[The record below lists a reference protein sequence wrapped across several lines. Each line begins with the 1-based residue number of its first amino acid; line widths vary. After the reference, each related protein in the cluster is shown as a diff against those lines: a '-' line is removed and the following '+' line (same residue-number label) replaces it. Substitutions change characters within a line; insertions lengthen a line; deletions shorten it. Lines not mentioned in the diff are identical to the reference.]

1 MTRLSLPTSRHCE
14 GCPGAEGEGPHH
26 PTLELTTSCPYKCP
40 HCYARYAK
48 NVGVVVKPGLY
59 GEPRGCLTVSQYGEP
74 TVLGRELIDILETVR
89 EAGLF
94 DRIDLQTRG
103 YRPDLAPELSEICDL
118 VMVSI
123 DVTCP
128 DVHRRLHGV
137 GPERTLRFAENTD
150 CPVVRSLYLPGI
162 NDDLPQGLAN
172 TEIEPAEV
180 FVQPLIPFG
189 KKSVERL
196 KRIGLRDHYNVV
208 GSLLDWAEKFEE
220 LGFDVRF
227 PACWVDS
234 LGRLEERMEDE
245 LGFVDLRNVRYSPNP
260 GTPAP
265 ERRFTPLHELLD
277 ELVR

>member
-14 GCPGAEGEGPHH
+14 GCPGAEEEGPHH

-40 HCYARYAK
+40 HCYARYAEGK
-48 NVGVVVKPGLY
+48 GVTVKPGLY

-74 TVLGRELIDILETVR
+74 TVLGGELIDILETVR

-103 YRPDLAPELSEICDL
+103 YRPDLAPRLSEICDL

-123 DVTCP
+123 DVTNP
-128 DVHRRLHGV
+128 DAHRRLHGV
-137 GPERTLRFAENTD
+137 GPERTLRFAASVD
-150 CPVVRSLYLPGI
+150 RPVIRSLYLPGI
-162 NDDLPQGLAN
+162 NDDLPRELAD
-172 TEIEPAEV
+172 TEVEPLEV

-189 KKSVERL
+189 RAAESL

-220 LGFDVRF
+220 FGFDVRF

-234 LGRLEERMEDE
+234 LNRLKVRMEKE
-245 LGFVDLRNVRYSPNP
+245 LGFTDIRNVRYSPNP

-265 ERRFTPLHELLD
+265 ERRFTPLRELLD

>member
-1 MTRLSLPTSRHCE
+1 
-14 GCPGAEGEGPHH
+14 
-26 PTLELTTSCPYKCP
+26 
-40 HCYARYAK
+40 
-48 NVGVVVKPGLY
+48 VVVKPGLY

-74 TVLGRELIDILETVR
+74 TVLGRELVDILETVR

-103 YRPDLAPELSEICDL
+103 YRPDLAPKLSEICDL

-123 DVTCP
+123 DVTDP

-137 GPERTLRFAENTD
+137 GPERTLRFAVNTD
-150 CPVVRSLYLPGI
+150 RPVIRSLYLPGI
-162 NDDLPQGLAN
+162 NDDLPQGLVD
-172 TEIEPAEV
+172 TDIEPVEV

-189 KKSVERL
+189 KAVENL

-208 GSLLDWAEKFEE
+208 GSLLNWAEKFEE
-220 LGFDVRF
+220 FGFDVRF
-227 PACWVDS
+227 PACWLDS
-234 LGRLEERMEDE
+234 LERLKERMEEE
-245 LGFVDLRNVRYSPNP
+245 LGFVDLRNVRYSPDP

-265 ERRFTPLHELLD
+265 ERRFTPLRELLD